1 MKASAD
7 GEVLKRQRVSANEK
21 MYYHIEDQIMW
32 PEAVLSFPFETT
44 FRSVDA
50 DGKKINEMGNL
61 VGNENQYKLV
71 YLLKFDTFV
80 KCLAKLQKMIVK

>member
-1 MKASAD
+1 M
-7 GEVLKRQRVSANEK
+7 LKRQRVTPNASSEK
-21 MYYHIEDQIMW
+21 MYYHVEDQIMW

-50 DGKKINEMGNL
+50 EGNKINVMGNMG
-61 VGNENQYKLV
+61 GNENQYKLV

-80 KCLAKLQKMIVK
+80 KSLASLQKMLVK